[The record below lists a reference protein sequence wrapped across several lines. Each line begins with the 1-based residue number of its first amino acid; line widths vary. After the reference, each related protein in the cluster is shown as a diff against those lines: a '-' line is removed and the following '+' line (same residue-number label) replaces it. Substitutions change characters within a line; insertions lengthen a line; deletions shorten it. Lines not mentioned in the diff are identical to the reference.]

1 MDTKPISVT
10 KVNQAGSRF
19 VILEMP
25 EDKAAILILEC
36 EGSEWIR
43 GLPIYMTEGA
53 LATLW
58 EALSEFVPIWQEK
71 RSFCG

>member
-25 EDKAAILILEC
+25 DDHAAILILKC
-36 EGSEWIR
+36 EDDVWVGS
-43 GLPIYMTEGA
+43 LPIYITMDGLETLWGA
-53 LATLW
+53 LD
-58 EALSEFVPIWQEK
+58 EFVAQQDK
-71 RSFCG
+71 RTPF